1 MTNTAATLITSTV
14 VTSTL
19 LAASIALI
27 ANAQALEPN
36 RDLNLPAQ
44 SLTDRASAPPTPAMV
59 HALRKAKSRTFS
71 ARDGQV
77 VLWQPGQSR
86 DLVARFV
93 NRGNER
99 VEIRVLNEKNTIEDV
114 YTLYPKSQS
123 TISKPMRKQI
133 ERTYAKR
140 VVAICPS
147 TAVVNCIIDEE
158 FTWAEPRGNDG
169 PGVQDGLW
177 LISEAWS
184 GSIND
189 APDSTQD
196 CLWIE
201 RELWSSNNPQSLDL
215 SFVNTGS
222 PSVEIFINYSNGTS
236 RLINL
241 STGHFQDF
249 ELITTEDD
257 VVSVTYHCDN
267 DQGLAC
273 GNCTFDYNMA
283 IN

>member
-1 MTNTAATLITSTV
+1 MTKPAATLISSTV

-19 LAASIALI
+19 LAASIALS

-36 RDLNLPAQ
+36 RDLSLPAQ
-44 SLTDRASAPPTPAMV
+44 SLTERASATPTPAMV

-77 VLWQPGQSR
+77 LLWQPGQAR

-99 VEIRVLNEKNTIEDV
+99 VEIRVLNEKNAIEDV

-123 TISKPMRKQI
+123 
-133 ERTYAKR
+133 
-140 VVAICPS
+140 
-147 TAVVNCIIDEE
+147 
-158 FTWAEPRGNDG
+158 
-169 PGVQDGLW
+169 
-177 LISEAWS
+177 
-184 GSIND
+184 
-189 APDSTQD
+189 
-196 CLWIE
+196 
-201 RELWSSNNPQSLDL
+201 LDL
-215 SFVNTGS
+215 RFVNTGT

-236 RLINL
+236 KLIDL

-257 VVSVTYHCDN
+257 VLSVTYHCDEN
-267 DQGLAC
+267 QGLAC
-273 GNCTFDYNMA
+273 GNCTFDYHMA
-283 IN
+283 VN